1 MKPLT
6 LSILAIIFLWNFSVA
21 QNGYLQ
27 KTFQLPMSNEAKPY
41 FVQLVGTDYVL
52 NGDIV
57 VGNTLQSTR
66 LYQTNNHNAFIWPKG
81 NVPVEI
87 DENIQQTSSVK
98 DKNNRSLYDKVISA
112 LQALNNTNIRILK
125 HTTEKDYIRI
135 VMVAPQALGFHGG
148 LSPVGKQGGEQ
159 VIKITYDCSEW
170 TITHELLHS
179 LGFWH
184 EQSRYDR
191 DKYIVIDT
199 ANVKKEF
206 QYAFQVEP
214 GSPVSAYDYNSIM
227 HYGAYDFAKDEK
239 KPVIKCKNGNT
250 VSECTFG
257 PGRYLFS
264 DLDVKAINTA
274 YYFNANTPK
283 VAYREYGVKERETK
297 FENKPG
303 NADRFTNIGVTPITT
318 GWYKIKI
325 NQTGKYL
332 AIEGISM
339 ANGARL
345 VQWDFVNQGNHK
357 FFVQELGG
365 GDYQISAL
373 HSNKYINAAGQS
385 SADGT
390 AVIQWDWA
398 NQDNVKW
405 KIVYRKKNEGSFG
418 GWVLLNKNAN
428 SPLCLNNMFSKDNGE
443 FCIIRKPAYA
453 DGAYEPEQTFSFER
467 ITEQQPKLQ
476 EEKLYEKSPG
486 MLNKVK
492 N

>member
-1 MKPLT
+1 MKLFA
-6 LSILAIIFLWNFSVA
+6 LSIIAVVLAASFCNA
-21 QNGYLQ
+21 QNGYIQ
-27 KTFQLPMSNEAKPY
+27 KSFQLPMSNEAKPY
-41 FVQLVGTDYVL
+41 FVKLVGTDYVL

-66 LYQTNNHNAFIWPKG
+66 LYQTNDRSNFIWPKG

-87 DENIQQTSSVK
+87 DASIQQTSSVK
-98 DKNNRSLYDKVISA
+98 DRYNRSLYDKVIASI
-112 LQALNNTNIRILK
+112 QALNSTNLRIVK
-125 HTTEKDYIRI
+125 HTTEKDYIHI
-135 VMVAPQALGFHGG
+135 VMVGPQELGFHGG
-148 LSPVGKQGGEQ
+148 ISPVGKRGGEQ
-159 VIKITYDCSEW
+159 LIKITYDCSEW

-191 DKYIVIDT
+191 DNFIVIDT
-199 ANVKKEF
+199 ANVEKQYQHNF
-206 QYAFQVEP
+206 QIEP

-227 HYGAYDFAKDEK
+227 HYHAYDFAKDTSR
-239 KPVIKCKNGNT
+239 PVIKCKNGNT
-250 VSECTFG
+250 VSICEFG

-264 DLDVKAINTA
+264 EPDIKAINTA
-274 YYFNANTPK
+274 YYFNASTPK
-283 VAYREYGVKERETK
+283 AEYREYSAKAPDTK
-297 FENKPG
+297 FENKTG
-303 NADRFTNIGVTPITT
+303 STDRFTNIGVTPITT
-318 GWYKIKI
+318 GWYKIKV

-332 AIEGISM
+332 AVEGISM

-345 VQWDFVNQGNHK
+345 VQWDFADQGNHK

-373 HSNKYINAAGQS
+373 HSNKYINVAGQS
-385 SADGT
+385 TADGA

-405 KIVYRKKNEGSFG
+405 KIVYRAKNEGSLG
-418 GWVLLNKNAN
+418 GWVLLNKNAS
-428 SPLCLNNMFSKDNGE
+428 SPLCLNNMFSKNNGE
-443 FCIIRKPAYA
+443 FFIIRKPVYA

-467 ITEQQPKLQ
+467 ITEQQPKMR

>member
-1 MKPLT
+1 M
-6 LSILAIIFLWNFSVA
+6 AFAAA
-21 QNGYLQ
+21 QNGYVQ

-41 FVQLVGTDYVL
+41 YVKLAGTDYLL

-66 LYQTNNHNAFIWPKG
+66 LYQTNDRNSFIWPKG

-87 DENIQQTSSVK
+87 DENIKQISSVK
-98 DKNNRSLYDKVISA
+98 NKNNMSLCDIIIAAIQS
-112 LQALNNTNIRILK
+112 LNSTNLRIVK
-125 HTTEKDYIRI
+125 HTTEKDYIHI
-135 VMVAPQALGFHGG
+135 KMIGPQDLGFHGG
-148 LSPVGKQGGEQ
+148 SSPVGKQGGEQ
-159 VIKITYDCSEW
+159 MIKVTYDCSEW
-170 TITHELLHS
+170 TIAHELLHA

-199 ANVKKEF
+199 ANVEAKNQHNF
-206 QYAFQVEP
+206 QLEP
-214 GSPVSAYDYNSIM
+214 GTAIGAYDYNSIM
-227 HYGAYDFAKDEK
+227 HYSAYDFAKDPG
-239 KPVIKCKNGNT
+239 KPVMKCKNGNT

-257 PGRYLFS
+257 PGKYLFS
-264 DLDVKAINTA
+264 DLDVKAINAA
-274 YYFNANTPK
+274 YYFNANTPEA
-283 VAYREYGVKERETK
+283 AYREYTAKA
-297 FENKPG
+297 PG
-303 NADRFTNIGVTPITT
+303 TIFQNSTGSTDRFTNIGVTPITT
-318 GWYKIKI
+318 GWYKIKV

-332 AIEGISM
+332 AIEGVSM

-345 VQWDFVNQGNHK
+345 VQWDFVNQANHK

-385 SADGT
+385 QADGT

-405 KIVYRKKNEGSFG
+405 KIVYRAKNEGSPG
-418 GWVLLNKNAN
+418 GWVILNKNAN
-428 SPLCLNNMFSKDNGE
+428 SPLCLNDMFSKNNGE
-443 FCIIRKPAYA
+443 FCIIKKPAYA
-453 DGAYEPEQTFSFER
+453 DGGYEPEQTFSFER
-467 ITEQQPKLQ
+467 IIEQQPKLSEQ
-476 EEKLYEKSPG
+476 GLYKESPG